1 MQQLHNIARVS
12 MHKDDLKE
20 VRLDKLKGFLQE
32 VDKLDPVIKQTWS

>member
-1 MQQLHNIARVS
+1 MQQLNSVARVS

-32 VDKLDPVIKQTWS
+32 VDKLDPIIKQIWS